1 MKDLLKKVSA
11 RYFVSFLI
19 TKKIVEDQLMFKQKK
34 MAICLSMII
43 SGVASSYACAEDSST
58 KVDVETYGQINLGY
72 MNGNAAGG
80 SESYIVDN
88 DNSASRVG
96 AKLSGYV
103 DELGVTVGAHV
114 ELEYQ
119 QNASNV
125 VKPEARSAD
134 GEFNERHLNLFVQGG
149 FGKVSLGQGD
159 GAANGNVERDLS
171 GTSVVSFANPA
182 LVGGALAFIDN
193 ATGDELALKSAM
205 SDQDFE
211 SRYSRLRYDAPS
223 VGPVS
228 LAVSQGV
235 KDNSDVTEIG
245 ARVSVPFVGKLVAG
259 LGYSIKDVGGATGD
273 VTTAG
278 GSVSWLSSAGVS
290 ITGAYSRVGDDEA
303 SNPDSDFYLVKLGYK
318 VGKHAFDVHYAE
330 AADRAAE
337 GDSAETKGVGY
348 VYAPVKWLDVYAG
361 YNIHSLDRRSGDYDD
376 VKTLLLGTRVKF

>member
-1 MKDLLKKVSA
+1 
-11 RYFVSFLI
+11 
-19 TKKIVEDQLMFKQKK
+19 

-149 FGKVSLGQGD
+149 FGKVSLGQGT
-159 GAANGNVERDLS
+159 ALPMV
-171 GTSVVSFANPA
+171 TSKGIYQE
-182 LVGGALAFIDN
+182 LVLF
-193 ATGDELALKSAM
+193 
-205 SDQDFE
+205 
-211 SRYSRLRYDAPS
+211 RLR
-223 VGPVS
+223 
-228 LAVSQGV
+228 
-235 KDNSDVTEIG
+235 
-245 ARVSVPFVGKLVAG
+245 
-259 LGYSIKDVGGATGD
+259 
-273 VTTAG
+273 
-278 GSVSWLSSAGVS
+278 
-290 ITGAYSRVGDDEA
+290 
-303 SNPDSDFYLVKLGYK
+303 
-318 VGKHAFDVHYAE
+318 
-330 AADRAAE
+330 
-337 GDSAETKGVGY
+337 
-348 VYAPVKWLDVYAG
+348 
-361 YNIHSLDRRSGDYDD
+361 
-376 VKTLLLGTRVKF
+376 TRL